1 MHLGMHLTNLLK
13 ISESIFVRQAAGE
26 SLLRIAA
33 NMTYSQRNEL
43 AVELF
48 NGLEIGDPQ
57 ISKYVPEF
65 LGRMILKLPPQE
77 FDEFINTIS
86 SQILT
91 VNIQLASS
99 IVNTVGVIL
108 ENFSEFAEEFGD
120 DGDVNERRQR
130 RLLYIMIKLTPLR
143 RRAEP

>member
-1 MHLGMHLTNLLK
+1 M
-13 ISESIFVRQAAGE
+13 SW
-26 SLLRIAA
+26 
-33 NMTYSQRNEL
+33 

-91 VNIQLASS
+91 VNIQL
-99 IVNTVGVIL
+99 GV
-108 ENFSEFAEEFGD
+108 
-120 DGDVNERRQR
+120 VYRQH
-130 RLLYIMIKLTPLR
+130 R
-143 RRAEP
+143 RRHFGKLLRICRGVRRRRGR